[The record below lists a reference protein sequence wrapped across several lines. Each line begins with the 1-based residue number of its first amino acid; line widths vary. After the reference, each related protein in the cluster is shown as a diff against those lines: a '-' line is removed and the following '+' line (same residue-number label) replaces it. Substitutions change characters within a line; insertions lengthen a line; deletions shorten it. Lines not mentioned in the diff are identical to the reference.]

1 MSKKNDFLISFYGNI
16 NDDITEDLMMVSET
30 NPRLIKTGGVL
41 ISIISSSL
49 TVKELVDVFDKNNRL
64 FVIQKV
70 SEDLFVQL
78 GVELNSHLF
87 NKDEDYFVKKL
98 VNLEKQ
104 EVLRIDKIDDITK
117 NEIINDLLSKV
128 KNNTITDSEKD
139 ILRKLV
145 DDEE

>member
-16 NDDITEDLMMVSET
+16 GDDITEDLIVISEM

-41 ISIISSSL
+41 ITVINSSL
-49 TVKELVDVFDKNNRL
+49 SVEELGDFFNKNNRL
-64 FVIQKV
+64 FVIQKIN
-70 SEDLFVQL
+70 EDLFVNL
-78 GVELNSHLF
+78 GNELNLHLF

-98 VNLEKQ
+98 VNLENQ
-104 EVLRIDKIDDITK
+104 EILRIDKIDEETK